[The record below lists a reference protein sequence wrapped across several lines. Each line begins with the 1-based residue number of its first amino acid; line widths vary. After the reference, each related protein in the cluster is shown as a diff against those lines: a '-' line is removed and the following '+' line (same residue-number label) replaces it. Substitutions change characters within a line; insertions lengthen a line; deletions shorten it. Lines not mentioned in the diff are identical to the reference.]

1 MLLVIHNSFVND
13 WQENCGRRAALRKAL
28 LFFRFSQMLT
38 PLCQR
43 CHYACHDLIL
53 GSQNLII
60 RGINNYIM
68 LSIYIKKFRTNKFH
82 NYTFSKILFLKVKVK
97 ITSSRTSF
105 TISSLILNKSA
116 SLFPSSSDDSLLH
129 AGFIPLGGGESVFS
143 LLQLF
148 PPLARGKL
156 AFQLPLLLVAWKLFA
171 LANTTLPPPTTLH
184 I

>member
-28 LFFRFSQMLT
+28 LFFRFSQMLN

-68 LSIYIKKFRTNKFH
+68 YV
-82 NYTFSKILFLKVKVK
+82 KVKVK